1 MQSRADRRQYL
12 RLTRKFKIDIRII
25 RNSMEIQGHTVD
37 LSQGGAFVSTQYW
50 SSVKKGDETEM
61 RLFLPPDFSGQ
72 SRTLVLGG
80 LARVERVESDRE
92 GIALQF
98 IKELRT
104 FKVSADT
111 FYH

>member
-1 MQSRADRRQYL
+1 
-12 RLTRKFKIDIRII
+12 
-25 RNSMEIQGHTVD
+25 MEIQGHTVD

-72 SRTLVLGG
+72 QKTLALGG
-80 LARVERVESDRE
+80 PARVERVESARE
-92 GIALQF
+92 GIALKF
-98 IKELRT
+98 IQELRT
-104 FKVSADT
+104 FKVSVNP